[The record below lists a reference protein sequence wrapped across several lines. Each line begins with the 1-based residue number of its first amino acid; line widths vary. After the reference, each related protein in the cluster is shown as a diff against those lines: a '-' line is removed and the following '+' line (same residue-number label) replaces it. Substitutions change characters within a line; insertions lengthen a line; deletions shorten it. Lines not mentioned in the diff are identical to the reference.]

1 VRKGEFRRE
10 KILDAA
16 EKLFWE
22 KGYDDT
28 SIQDILNA
36 LDLSKGGFYHH
47 FESKESV
54 LAEVCEARC
63 RENCE
68 KKGLE
73 IRLMRG
79 SAVEK
84 LNRVL
89 SLANVF
95 EREEPRL
102 AAMMTRVVGVRRDVN
117 LRERIR
123 GGMVEKLAPVL
134 THILEDG
141 AEDDLFTL
149 SRPEE
154 TAKLILLLSHDAVE
168 EVMRILSE
176 SPDDP
181 EALVR
186 AMDVLDAARDGI
198 ERMIAAPYGSVRI
211 AELDRLIASLHE
223 AEAALA
229 KG

>member
-1 VRKGEFRRE
+1 M
-10 KILDAA
+10 
-16 EKLFWE
+16 
-22 KGYDDT
+22 
-28 SIQDILNA
+28 
-36 LDLSKGGFYHH
+36 
-47 FESKESV
+47 

-102 AAMMTRVVGVRRDVN
+102 AAMMTRVAGVRRDVN

-211 AELDRLIASLHE
+211 AELDRLIASLRE